1 MTAPISVQ
9 PVIWRVRR
17 ATRTSRWSAAAGA
30 ALLAVLLALPLWGD
44 RADMRLASE
53 IAYVLALA
61 QIWNLL
67 AGYGGLVSV
76 GQHAF
81 VGLGGYLLFI
91 GSIHLGL
98 PALAALPFA
107 GAVSALIAIPT
118 AWLLFRLRG
127 AYFAIG
133 TWVLADVFRLVFA
146 QVGALGGG
154 SGMSLPLDIVRAIA
168 EGRAMREAILYYVA
182 LGLAVAVTL
191 AVFLLLRSRAGIAL
205 AAIRDSETAAESL
218 GVDNFR
224 IKLGVYVA
232 AAFGTG
238 VIGALIFLQK
248 VRISPDAGFSLIDWT
263 ANVLFIVII
272 GGIGRIEGPIVGT
285 IVFFLLREFFAGWG
299 AWYMILLGCAAIA
312 TMMFAPQGLWGVVAA
327 RLDLHFFP
335 LRRRLEFD
343 DRPA

>member
-1 MTAPISVQ
+1 MTTASRF
-9 PVIWRVRR
+9 RVRR
-17 ATRTSRWSAAAGA
+17 ATRTSLWGAAAGA
-30 ALLAVLLALPLWGD
+30 ALLAVLLALPYWGE
-44 RADMRLASE
+44 RADMRLVGE

-91 GSIHLGL
+91 GSIHLSL
-98 PALAALPFA
+98 PALVALPFA
-107 GAVSALIAIPT
+107 GLVSALIAVPT
-118 AWLLFRLRG
+118 AWILFRLRG

-133 TWVLADVFRLVFA
+133 TWVVADVFRLAFA
-146 QVGALGGG
+146 QVSALGGG

-168 EGRAMREAILYYVA
+168 ESRAAREAILYYTA
-182 LGLAVAVTL
+182 IGLAVAVTL

-224 IKLGVYVA
+224 IKLWVYVA

-272 GGIGRIEGPIVGT
+272 GGIGRIEGPIIGT
-285 IVFFLLREFFAGWG
+285 LVFFILREYFAGWG
-299 AWYMILLGCAAIA
+299 AWYMILLGSAAIA
-312 TMMFAPQGLWGVVAA
+312 VMMFAPQGIWGLVAA
-327 RLDLHFFP
+327 RFDLHFFP
-335 LRRRLEFD
+335 LRRRLEAA
-343 DRPA
+343 P